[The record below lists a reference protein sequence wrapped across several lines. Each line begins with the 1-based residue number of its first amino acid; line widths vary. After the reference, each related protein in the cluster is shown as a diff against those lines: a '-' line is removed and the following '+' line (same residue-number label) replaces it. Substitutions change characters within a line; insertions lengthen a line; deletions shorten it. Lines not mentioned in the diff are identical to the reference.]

1 MYLKNIIEEW
11 KNPLKFKTKTQVS
24 KDEILKIIEAGR
36 WSPSAG
42 NQQVWRFL
50 VIDDEKGKKKII
62 KSILNGD
69 PRLTTTLQ
77 EFKKPVLQKNFIFS
91 TENYNARTDK
101 YKEDISKNY
110 SDILN
115 CAETASFFII
125 CTHKNTLIGKS
136 FGFVDM
142 GGTIANMII
151 ISYDLGYHLRWIR
164 IFDRENIREKFH
176 IPKSVYIDA
185 IIAVG
190 EADKLSNT
198 PEYRM
203 KEIKDCYFHNLWDEA
218 FEENYTNSNLQDY
231 KIEAIDA
238 VVDRRSI
245 RSYNENRSISN
256 SINTEL
262 LKAGMMV
269 PLTINMPYIKTVII
283 DNKNILRK
291 IAKSARIIT
300 KQHHVQN
307 VPLIYVITYDCS
319 NNSPG
324 FYAEIDSGAIIQNL
338 LLRAHTLGI
347 GTCWIGAFNRKIV
360 KNVLQIPE
368 DWHIPSIAIFGYPKK
383 YPKPTPRLDIG
394 KICYYNSWNKQIKKR
409 QRTVMPDNYALSV
422 SFRKLKKTRVN
433 TILRTRRVGDI
444 KGIPEFENL

>member
-11 KNPLKFKTKTQVS
+11 KNPLKFKPKTQVS
-24 KDEILKIIEAGR
+24 KDDILKIIEAGR
-36 WSPSAG
+36 WSPSAD

-50 VIDDEKGKKKII
+50 VIEDEKGKKII
-62 KSILNGD
+62 VQSILNGD

-77 EFKKPVLQKNFIFS
+77 EVKKPKLRNNFIFS
-91 TENYNARTDK
+91 TENFNARTDK
-101 YKEDISKNY
+101 YEGDISKDY

-115 CAETASFFII
+115 CAETSSLFII
-125 CTHKNTLIGKS
+125 CTHKNTIIGRA

-142 GGTIANMII
+142 GGAITNMII
-151 ISYDLGYHLRWIR
+151 MSYDLGYHIRWIR
-164 IFDRENIREKFH
+164 IFDREFIRERFH

-185 IIAVG
+185 IITVG
-190 EADKLSNT
+190 EADKLSNI
-198 PEYRM
+198 PEYKM
-203 KEIKDCYFHNLWDEA
+203 KEIKDYYFHNLWDETFKA
-218 FEENYTNSNLQDY
+218 SDTNSNLQNY
-231 KIEAIDA
+231 KIEAVDA
-238 VVDRRSI
+238 IVDRRSI
-245 RSYNENRSISN
+245 RSYDENRSISN
-256 SINTEL
+256 SIDSEL
-262 LKAGMMV
+262 IKAGMMV
-269 PLTINMPYIKTVII
+269 PLTINKPYIKTVIV

-291 IAKSARIIT
+291 IAKSARIII

-307 VPLIYVITYDCS
+307 VPLIDVITYDCS

-347 GTCWIGAFNRKIV
+347 GTCWIGAFNRNVV
-360 KNVLQIPE
+360 KDILKIPE
-368 DWHIPSIAIFGYPKK
+368 DWHIPSIAIFGYPKA

-409 QRTVMPDNYALSV
+409 HRTILPDNHVLSV